1 MPGLV
6 GFAGTPPDN
15 GADILLRDMLAAL
28 EPGSGYQVEAYHT
41 PTAGLGRVSLGIV
54 NPGPQPVWNADH
66 TVCLYLEGE
75 VYDYHED
82 AAELQSKG
90 YRFNLNDQAA
100 YLLHRYLEHGP
111 AFAEG
116 LNSSFVVS
124 IWDEASQKLV
134 LATDRLGTYPLYYA
148 VVNQRLLFASGVRAL
163 LADPALPRET
173 DRTGIAQFLT
183 FDHLLNDR
191 TLLKSV
197 KLLRQAS
204 VLTYSDGELD
214 IRPYW
219 QVQYPEHYE
228 LRPETE
234 WMEQFVYLVEQ
245 AIRRQSEHTA
255 PLGILLSGGIDSRM
269 ILPSLKKHARQPL
282 HAFTWG
288 NLQCDDL
295 QYASEVARLVGVD
308 HHFFELKPG
317 WLLDKAEEAVR
328 LTDGMGNL
336 ANLHALAT
344 LDQETQYS
352 RIIFKGFLGDAM
364 MGFGQRHQHWATYDS
379 ATALKA
385 HLSVHR
391 DQGVISFEPD
401 EHHLLFTE
409 NFHREVGGAVLDEY
423 IAGMYDSG
431 ASLLADQRLYFDYY
445 QRVPRMTIKG
455 VEVVRSKAMVRLPFC
470 DNDLIDFSIQLTPGL
485 RYERRLMKNAFVR
498 AFPELAQIPITETG
512 LPLMLCAREIR
523 IRAGRML
530 RWHLHQRGLLKGPY
544 REKRPYAN
552 YGLWFR
558 TILRNWVEDLLLSP
572 RAVERGYYNPEYLRK
587 TITAHMNGADYAVH
601 IGAMLSIELWHRMYL
616 D

>member
-1 MPGLV
+1 
-6 GFAGTPPDN
+6 
-15 GADILLRDMLAAL
+15 
-28 EPGSGYQVEAYHT
+28 
-41 PTAGLGRVSLGIV
+41 
-54 NPGPQPVWNADH
+54 
-66 TVCLYLEGE
+66 
-75 VYDYHED
+75 
-82 AAELQSKG
+82 
-90 YRFNLNDQAA
+90 
-100 YLLHRYLEHGP
+100 
-111 AFAEG
+111 
-116 LNSSFVVS
+116 
-124 IWDEASQKLV
+124 V

-183 FDHLLNDR
+183 FDHLLNDH

-204 VLTYSDGELD
+204 VLTFSDGKLD

-219 QVQYPEHYE
+219 QVQYPEHYN
-228 LRPETE
+228 LRSETE
-234 WMEQFVYLVEQ
+234 WMEQFVYLVDQ
-245 AIRRQSEHTA
+245 AVMRQSQHNA

-288 NLQCDDL
+288 NPQCDDL
-295 QYASEVARLVGVD
+295 KYAREIASLLGVD
-308 HHFFELKPG
+308 HHFFELKPD
-317 WLLDKAEEAVR
+317 WLLGKAEEAVR

-364 MGFGQRHQHWATYDS
+364 MGFGQRHQHWATYDEP
-379 ATALKA
+379 TTLKA

-391 DQGVISFEPD
+391 DQGVITFEPE
-401 EHHLLFTE
+401 EHPLLFTE
-409 NFHREVGGAVLDEY
+409 GFQREVGSAVLDEY
-423 IAGMYDSG
+423 IAGMHKSG

-455 VEVVRSKAMVRLPFC
+455 VEVVRSQAMVRLPFC

-512 LPLMLCAREIR
+512 LPMMLCAREIR
-523 IRAGRML
+523 IRAERML
-530 RWHLHQRGLLKGPY
+530 RWHLHQRGILKGPY

-552 YGLWFR
+552 YNHWFR
-558 TILRNWVEDLLLSP
+558 TILREWVEDISAQP
-572 RAVERGYYNPEYLRK
+572 ACPGDAAITTR
-587 TITAHMNGADYAVH
+587 TICVKIVNEHMGGANYAVR